1 MFGKFFDRKK
11 PFRLSFRGLT
21 NSNVNVSIV
30 ENPQPT
36 SLFWDKRLDDLTDA
50 DVMELR
56 AMPQV
61 NYMPHFYYKRPVID
75 HFVEEKLQTGAHLV
89 VIGNPLG
96 GKTRAIWEGLQVLRK
111 SFPNTYHVFRPNFTA
126 LDDRIE
132 LPPFPQNKKIILFL
146 DDIHRFFDK
155 SPEGV
160 NALMAKFIL
169 AGAQVV
175 ATCRT
180 GYELKNVTRKLQTE
194 VNTHFQLAQIEI
206 KLQEKQL
213 VDQIIALQPTLAKN
227 KNDYDRNIGSLF
239 IGLTMMRDR
248 YQKQIIEPMEQG
260 NRLATVMHHIL
271 YALKCHYYS
280 FNTISTGKYD
290 QNKIK
295 TFTQLL
301 LPDLTEKEWK
311 DALRQLDTQPH
322 QLNFLNAA
330 PPSISIEDVY
340 LEQIVDPC
348 YPDNPRRLRDEIY
361 FQIERFY
368 PTAKERKNQGF
379 YTKLHE
385 FNQKIQSAANYQAAL
400 AFFQEMPAK
409 GIKPNFVTYSILIHK
424 SDTFLEALS
433 LQEEMIG
440 KGIEPNLGMYHFLIR
455 KSDTFFKALS
465 LQKEMVGKGIEPSL
479 RMYHLLI
486 SKSDTFLE
494 ALSLQEEM
502 LAKGIKPTLG
512 TSYSLIGK
520 FQLCE
525 GDEKWALLKCIIDD
539 FSDNLFMYKIFI
551 TITGQWIKQKKL
563 DVGLFLERYHQFVIQ
578 NDRTIYTFCS
588 YLESAGHVEATL
600 KLLEHVK
607 EKNSEYF
614 NVRANCQ
621 KHTDLAAALTLY
633 DEAIALANQPKV
645 IAKYWNN
652 KALAIYQARR
662 NDLLADAKA
671 FAMRS
676 QTLHAHGYGFNTLK
690 QLESWESELSK

>member
-1 MFGKFFDRKK
+1 MVGK
-11 PFRLSFRGLT
+11 G
-21 NSNVNVSIV
+21 
-30 ENPQPT
+30 
-36 SLFWDKRLDDLTDA
+36 
-50 DVMELR
+50 
-56 AMPQV
+56 
-61 NYMPHFYYKRPVID
+61 
-75 HFVEEKLQTGAHLV
+75 
-89 VIGNPLG
+89 
-96 GKTRAIWEGLQVLRK
+96 
-111 SFPNTYHVFRPNFTA
+111 
-126 LDDRIE
+126 
-132 LPPFPQNKKIILFL
+132 
-146 DDIHRFFDK
+146 
-155 SPEGV
+155 
-160 NALMAKFIL
+160 
-169 AGAQVV
+169 
-175 ATCRT
+175 
-180 GYELKNVTRKLQTE
+180 
-194 VNTHFQLAQIEI
+194 
-206 KLQEKQL
+206 
-213 VDQIIALQPTLAKN
+213 
-227 KNDYDRNIGSLF
+227 
-239 IGLTMMRDR
+239 
-248 YQKQIIEPMEQG
+248 IEPSLRMYH
-260 NRLATVMHHIL
+260 LL
-271 YALKCHYYS
+271 
-280 FNTISTGKYD
+280 IS
-290 QNKIK
+290 
-295 TFTQLL
+295 
-301 LPDLTEKEWK
+301 
-311 DALRQLDTQPH
+311 
-322 QLNFLNAA
+322 
-330 PPSISIEDVY
+330 
-340 LEQIVDPC
+340 
-348 YPDNPRRLRDEIY
+348 
-361 FQIERFY
+361 
-368 PTAKERKNQGF
+368 
-379 YTKLHE
+379 
-385 FNQKIQSAANYQAAL
+385 
-400 AFFQEMPAK
+400 
-409 GIKPNFVTYSILIHK
+409 K

-433 LQEEMIG
+433 LQEEMLA
-440 KGIEPNLGMYHFLIR
+440 KGIEPTSWTYNRLIH
-455 KSDTFFKALS
+455 KSDTFLQALS